1 MVKENSLEYDLALT
15 LVNRNELF
23 KNKNLLYWYKK
34 LYETQFAGI
43 ERFSEKTVLEIG
55 SGTSPLKYFYDS
67 VITSD
72 IMELDYLDHK
82 FDCHTISR
90 YQPIP
95 DGSIDII
102 TMTNTLHHLRDPI
115 LCLKNMAVKLK
126 SGGCVIMAEP
136 YFSFFSKIIYKYL
149 HHEPSIFDIDK
160 PVLGEIRG
168 PLSSSNMAIPY
179 MLFFSNRGWH
189 KELTD
194 VYDFSKNEAAY
205 YSAFSYMATGGIS
218 RRIPIPHFLYR
229 CLFGPDNS
237 LAKTF
242 PRLFS
247 SFFIM
252 RLVKKG

>member
-1 MVKENSLEYDLALT
+1 MDKENLFEHDKALT
-15 LVNRNELF
+15 LVNRDNLL
-23 KNKNLLYWYKK
+23 KNKNLLYWYKN
-34 LYETQFAGI
+34 LYETQFSGI
-43 ERFSEKTVLEIG
+43 ARLSEKTVLEIG
-55 SGTSPLKYFYDS
+55 SGTSPLKYFYDN
-67 VITSD
+67 VVTSD
-72 IMELDYLDHK
+72 IMELDYLDHA
-82 FDCHTISR
+82 FDCHAINR
-90 YQPIP
+90 YQFIP
-95 DGSIDII
+95 DNSVDII
-102 TMTNTLHHLRDPI
+102 TMTNTLHHLQDPI
-115 LCLKNMAVKLK
+115 LCLKNLAVKLK
-126 SGGCVIMAEP
+126 NGGSVIIAEP

-160 PVLGEIRG
+160 PVLSEIKG

-179 MLFFSNRGWH
+179 MIFFSNRLWY

-194 VYDFSKNEAAY
+194 IYDFSKDEAVY

-229 CLFGPDNS
+229 ALFGLDKV

-242 PRLFS
+242 PRIFS